1 MLCVVINVVGSDVRL
16 VADGPA
22 GAPPVVLTS
31 GLAGAVFDWDA
42 VTRLLTPSARVLRF
56 DRPGTG
62 ASTPSPDAPSMRR
75 EVAVLDAV
83 LDVAGAPAVLVGHS
97 LAGLHVE
104 AYVRLRPARVRGAVL
119 VDPSLAPPGIGRP
132 FDVGALLATALVRLG
147 AAELAARCAG
157 PLLRLAGRPPARAAA
172 VAELA
177 GYADL
182 VAEVDAL
189 RVAHPMPDVPWL
201 VLTAGG
207 TLGGAKSARRILAA
221 HGSMAAFAPRGMH
234 RIVADATHM
243 LQLDDPAAVAEAV
256 RRCFTDR
263 AG

>member
-1 MLCVVINVVGSDVRL
+1 MLGPMIHVLGSEVHL

-22 GAPPVVLTS
+22 DAPPVVLTS
-31 GLAGAVFDWDA
+31 GLAGAVADWDA

-62 ASTPSPDAPSMRR
+62 LSTPSPEEPSARR
-75 EVAVLDAV
+75 ETAVLDAV
-83 LDVAGAPAVLVGHS
+83 LDFAGAPAVLVGHS

-104 AYVRLRPARVRGAVL
+104 ACARLRPARVRGAVL

-132 FDVGALLATALVRLG
+132 TDLGAVFATALVRLG
-147 AAELAARCAG
+147 AADLAARCAG
-157 PLLRLAGRPPARAAA
+157 PLLRLAGRPPARAAV

-189 RVAHPMPDVPWL
+189 RGTHPLPDVPWL

-207 TLGGAKSARRILAA
+207 TLGGARSARRILTA
-221 HGSMAAFAPRGMH
+221 HESMAAFAPRGML
-234 RIVADATHM
+234 RIVRDSPH
-243 LQLDDPAAVAEAV
+243 LVQLHSPAAVADAV
-256 RRCFTDR
+256 SRCL
-263 AG
+263 AGS